1 MLQQIAEK
9 DAFLH
14 LIANKIQFYV
24 WFICDTYPIYFLEH
38 FNKTDFNQLKRL
50 QLSYPLFLT
59 V

>member
-14 LIANKIQFYV
+14 LIANKIQFYF

-38 FNKTDFNQLKRL
+38 FNKTDFNQL
-50 QLSYPLFLT
+50 
-59 V
+59 